1 MQQRDLVDEF
11 VASMA
16 EFRRQRL
23 GLALRRGELSAANGS
38 LRWRDLIS
46 SRVSAALRHTGFPAA
61 TRTGSVSAASAV
73 AHANTAHHAAARQ
86 TMASAAMTM
95 KASAV
100 ETLEGTMFRV
110 AG

>member
-1 MQQRDLVDEF
+1 MKSSPVWQSFADS
-11 VASMA
+11 AS
-16 EFRRQRL
+16 
-23 GLALRRGELSAANGS
+23 ALRCAAANLSAANGS
-38 LRWRDLIS
+38 IRWRDLTC

-61 TRTGSVSAASAV
+61 TRTGSVSAALAV

-100 ETLEGTMFRV
+100 ETL
-110 AG
+110 